1 MKKPIQISIPTPC
14 HENWQQMTAVDK
26 GRFCASCQKK
36 VFDFTNSSD
45 REITSVLKNTENACG
60 RFSITQIDRDL
71 IVPKDKSSIWIAA
84 SAAALSLLTVGTN
97 KALAQTPVNTEQH
110 QNDNT
115 RIVLGKIALPRPI
128 LITGIVSDQHG
139 EVSPGTIIIN
149 KNSSIEKQT
158 DLDGRFSIEAN
169 PGDILQISY
178 LGHKI
183 ENYTV
188 NNTKQITII
197 LKEDEYQ
204 LQGDIVIVQKRSF
217 FGRIFHSVG
226 SIFR

>member
-1 MKKPIQISIPTPC
+1 MKRSIQISIPTPC

-45 REITSVLKNTENACG
+45 REIASVLKNTENACG

-71 IVPKDKSSIWIAA
+71 VIPKDKSSIWIAA
-84 SAAALSLLTVGTN
+84 SAAALSLLTIGTN

-115 RIVLGKIALPRPI
+115 RIILGKVAPSRSM
-128 LITGIVSDQHG
+128 ITGTVSNPQG
-139 EVSPGTIIIN
+139 EVLPGAIIIN
-149 KNSSIEKQT
+149 KKSSVEKQA

-169 PGDILQISY
+169 PGDVLQISY
-178 LGHKI
+178 LGYKI
-183 ENYTV
+183 ENYTL
-188 NNTKQITII
+188 NETKQISII
-197 LKEDEYQ
+197 MKEEEYQ
-204 LQGDIVIVQKRSF
+204 LLGDIVIVQKRSF
-217 FGRIFHSVG
+217 FGRIFHSIG

>member
-1 MKKPIQISIPTPC
+1 MKKPIQITIPTPC

-26 GRFCASCQKK
+26 GRFCASCEKK

-45 REITSVLKNTENACG
+45 REIASVLKNTENACG

-71 IVPKDKSSIWIAA
+71 IVPKGKNSIWIAA
-84 SAAALSLLTVGTN
+84 SAAVISFLTISTN
-97 KALAQTPVNTEQH
+97 KVLAQTSVSTEQH

-128 LITGIVSDQHG
+128 SITGTVSNQHG
-139 EVSPGTIIIN
+139 EVLPGAIIIN

-158 DLDGRFSIEAN
+158 DIDGRFSIEAN

-178 LGHKI
+178 LGYKI

-197 LKEDEYQ
+197 LKEEEYQ
-204 LQGDIVIVQKRSF
+204 LQGDIVIVKKRNF